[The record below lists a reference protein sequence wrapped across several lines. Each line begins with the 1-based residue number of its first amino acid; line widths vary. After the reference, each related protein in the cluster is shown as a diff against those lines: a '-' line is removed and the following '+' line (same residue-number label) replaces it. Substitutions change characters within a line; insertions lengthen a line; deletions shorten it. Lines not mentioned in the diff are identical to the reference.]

1 MPATDTE
8 VAEVEKM
15 FKVNVFGPM
24 RMVHYM
30 HRFVIEAKGV
40 IVNIGSIGGVCPYV
54 YGASYNASK
63 AALHH
68 YGNTLRVEM
77 RPFGV
82 RVVNVISG
90 EVHTNILKNDHGRSL
105 PDNSVYYPMNDAFQ
119 AHLYRKPGSG
129 IGRDC
134 ALAFASEG
142 ARGVAF
148 ADINLTA
155 ALEAAE
161 ESKAQATNSA
171 YRAIAVQVDVSSE
184 ASVQHMVDTTLKEFN
199 RIDYGVNSAGLGI
212 KQARPVSETCM
223 AEFDNLMSVNVKGTM
238 LCVRAL
244 SRAMKNQEERLVAG
258 RTGPCSVGRG
268 SIVNLASANSVVAFP
283 EIVQYTAAKHAV
295 LGITKTAALDNAP
308 HGIRVNAVCPSWVET
323 PMIDKAFAGNPE
335 IRLALSASIPAGRLA
350 RPEEVSNVVL
360 FLSGPK
366 SSYVTGVGWLVD
378 GGTTLQMKHG

>member
-1 MPATDTE
+1 
-8 VAEVEKM
+8 
-15 FKVNVFGPM
+15 
-24 RMVHYM
+24 M
-30 HRFVIEAKGV
+30 HVI
-40 IVNIGSIGGVCPYV
+40 
-54 YGASYNASK
+54 
-63 AALHH
+63 L
-68 YGNTLRVEM
+68 
-77 RPFGV
+77 
-82 RVVNVISG
+82 
-90 EVHTNILKNDHGRSL
+90 
-105 PDNSVYYPMNDAFQ
+105 Q
-119 AHLYRKPGSG
+119 
-129 IGRDC
+129 
-134 ALAFASEG
+134 
-142 ARGVAF
+142 
-148 ADINLTA
+148 
-155 ALEAAE
+155 
-161 ESKAQATNSA
+161 
-171 YRAIAVQVDVSSE
+171 
-184 ASVQHMVDTTLKEFN
+184 
-199 RIDYGVNSAGLGI
+199 LGI

-223 AEFDNLMSVNVKGTM
+223 AEFDNLMSVNVRGTM

-295 LGITKTAALDNAP
+295 LGITKTAGANSPDPKTVMHANPTQALDNAP

>member
-90 EVHTNILKNDHGRSL
+90 EVHTNILRNDHGRSL
-105 PDNSVYYPMNDAFQ
+105 PDNSVYYKMNDAFQ